1 MALAKGVDGRGRLM
15 KGTDAN
21 RLFKTN
27 DQPTARELRR
37 KEERRQKRLKK
48 GGQDSQVGRVE

>member
-1 MALAKGVDGRGRLM
+1 M

-27 DQPTARELRR
+27 DQPSARELRR
-37 KEERRQKRLKK
+37 KEERRLKRLKK
-48 GGQDSQVGRVE
+48 GGQAERVE